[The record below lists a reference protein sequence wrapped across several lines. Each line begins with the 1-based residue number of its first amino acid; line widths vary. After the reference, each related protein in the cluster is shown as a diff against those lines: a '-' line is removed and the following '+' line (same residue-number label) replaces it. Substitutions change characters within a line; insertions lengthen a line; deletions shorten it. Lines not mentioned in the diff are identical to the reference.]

1 MNENLD
7 RDPFAD
13 DAKRRPSRLRRTA
26 VRTARRSQ
34 RAACAAAAAA
44 PFAADRQPI
53 TTTRDTR
60 PCPHAAR
67 GPLRR
72 PGA

>member
-13 DAKRRPSRLRRTA
+13 DAKRRPSRLRRPS
-26 VRTARRSQ
+26 VRTARRAQ
-34 RAACAAAAAA
+34 RAACTRAAAAIGTGS
-44 PFAADRQPI
+44 I
-53 TTTRDTR
+53 TSIRHTR
-60 PCPHAAR
+60 PCPDAAR
-67 GPLRR
+67 SPLLR

>member
-13 DAKRRPSRLRRTA
+13 DAKRRPSRLRRPA

-34 RAACAAAAAA
+34 RAACSGAAAAFGA
-44 PFAADRQPI
+44 RSI
-53 TTTRDTR
+53 TSIRHSR
-60 PCPHAAR
+60 PCPDAAR
-67 GPLRR
+67 GPLRDPR
-72 PGA
+72 A